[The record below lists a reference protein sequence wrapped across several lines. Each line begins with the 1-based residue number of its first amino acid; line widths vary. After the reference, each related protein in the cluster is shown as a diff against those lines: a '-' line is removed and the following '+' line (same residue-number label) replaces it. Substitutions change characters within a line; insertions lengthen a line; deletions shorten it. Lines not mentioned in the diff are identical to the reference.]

1 MHNTARVHCLALTRA
16 LSGDQLG
23 EGGFS
28 YVFLVQDESGAEYA
42 LKKARGNA
50 AQA

>member
-1 MHNTARVHCLALTRA
+1 MHDKARVRCLALTRA
-16 LSGDQLG
+16 LSADQLG

-42 LKKARGNA
+42 LKKARADA